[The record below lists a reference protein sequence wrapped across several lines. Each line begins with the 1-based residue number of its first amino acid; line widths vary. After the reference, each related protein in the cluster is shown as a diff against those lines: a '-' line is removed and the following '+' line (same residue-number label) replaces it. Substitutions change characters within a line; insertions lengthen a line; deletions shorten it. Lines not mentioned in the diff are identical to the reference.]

1 MAEYTG
7 NQSQNNSTSVAPE
20 VRSVPPTINNNTAQ
34 SQQNY
39 AYPVVYTQPQVIYTT
54 PVQTQTTIQPQTNT
68 NQNDSITRQLAMQ
81 QINSISEENRKLK
94 TELQQKNNLNNQQQL
109 NNTTLNNISNQM
121 IQDSN
126 QRIQEIYEGRQKAEE
141 ERQKEFKRLKEE
153 NEKFRKEKDEVNKN
167 QEIDNKI
174 EERYGSE
181 MEEKDI
187 EIAKL
192 QDEIAD
198 IQGAK
203 EMLEQQIDELGGI
216 SMKDIL
222 LEEEESRKKHLEQ
235 LKEIAHRHND
245 ALSSETNK
253 LTNLE
258 GELNKK
264 QESIGIIK
272 KILMFFGGSEPK
284 DITELR
290 EKIEKAREQMK
301 DLQQNVSDS
310 NKELRENE
318 KEYLKFINRKI
329 TTINNLHENQR
340 NEVEQRDK
348 MMQEIKNSK
357 ENQDEIKQMLKDR
370 NGLNNMRNTNYI
382 NRLRMDE
389 QAKEDMYEKIK
400 ASKMY
405 DKKQKDIYSNRAK
418 YGTKSMQMGN
428 SMGRK

>member
-20 VRSVPPTINNNTAQ
+20 VRSVPPTINNNTAP

-39 AYPVVYTQPQVIYTT
+39 AYPVVYTQQPQITN
-54 PVQTQTTIQPQTNT
+54 QLQPQTN
-68 NQNDSITRQLAMQ
+68 QNSDLREQLASEFVGYLKDKAKENKTAAQTNTQ
-81 QINSISEENRKLK
+81 QESGALSDINRQIRENAEKK
-94 TELQQKNNLNNQQQL
+94 IT
-109 NNTTLNNISNQM
+109 
-121 IQDSN
+121 D
-126 QRIQEIYEGRQKAEE
+126 IYQGEKKAEE
-141 ERQKEFKRLKEE
+141 ERQKEFDRLKEE

-167 QEIDNKI
+167 QEIDDKI

-181 MEEKDI
+181 MEEKDT

-235 LKEIAHRHND
+235 LKEIAHKHND

-329 TTINNLHENQR
+329 TTINNLHKNQR

-400 ASKMY
+400 GSKMY
-405 DKKQKDIYSNRAK
+405 DKKQKDICSNRAK

>member
-7 NQSQNNSTSVAPE
+7 NQSQNNSTSVTPNA
-20 VRSVPPTINNNTAQ
+20 VTPTIQNTNQ
-34 SQQNY
+34 IPYPQN
-39 AYPVVYTQPQVIYTT
+39 VVYTQVPNQQLQSQVAYM
-54 PVQTQTTIQPQTNT
+54 PVQQQPYVQNSNNFTYSMAQKYVTNLEERAKESKTAAQTNT
-68 NQNDSITRQLAMQ
+68 
-81 QINSISEENRKLK
+81 
-94 TELQQKNNLNNQQQL
+94 QQKSDAVDNIRKQARLNEEKK
-109 NNTTLNNISNQM
+109 LNNI
-121 IQDSN
+121 
-126 QRIQEIYEGRQKAEE
+126 YTGYQKAEE
-141 ERQKEFKRLKEE
+141 ERQKEFERLKEE
-153 NEKFRKEKDEVNKN
+153 NEKFRKEKDEVDKNK
-167 QEIDNKI
+167 EIDDKI
-174 EERYGSE
+174 EERYGSK
-181 MEEKDI
+181 MEEKDT
-187 EIAKL
+187 
-192 QDEIAD
+192 EIAD
-198 IQGAK
+198 LRDELADMQGAK